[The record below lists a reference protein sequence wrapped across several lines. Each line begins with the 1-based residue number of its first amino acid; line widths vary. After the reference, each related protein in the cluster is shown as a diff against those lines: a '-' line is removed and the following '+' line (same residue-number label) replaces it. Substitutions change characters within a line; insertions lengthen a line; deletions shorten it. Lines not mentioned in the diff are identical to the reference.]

1 VKIHQPSRQGS
12 FFKKPMSIA
21 VSTAFG
27 LGAAAALTVPNIA
40 QAQLEE
46 VVVTATK
53 RSESAQDIPITI
65 QALGEDTLEDLGI
78 GNFKDYIKNLAGVT
92 SGGRGPGR
100 NEIFIRGV
108 SAGKGGLK
116 IAGAVGLEPTVAL
129 YLDEAPISMG
139 GRNIDPYMTDMNR
152 VEVLPGPQGTL
163 YGASSQA
170 GTVRLI
176 TNKPEFNE
184 FSAGFDASIAN
195 TTSADRSNALEA
207 YANIPLIED
216 TLAARLAVYNVKEGG
231 YINNIRSTWQIPLS
245 NPAFAFAQENYGY
258 PENETRAVSRNDHLV
273 EDNFNDATYEG
284 FRLGVRMAPSDD
296 WDVVVQHTSQTIST
310 EGVWDYDPTLGELN
324 SVSFQPD
331 YADDE
336 FELTTWTAEGRMANL
351 DIVYTGSFL
360 DRTVEGISDYSGYAN
375 NGPYIPYY
383 ICTPGSYVD
392 CGEAAFFLD
401 QYYSTERTT
410 QEFRVSTDADKRIR
424 ALVGVFY
431 DDTENVERGDWHY
444 PSSAANGFAP
454 NAPMSGATS
463 SDPNT
468 RPPGVAFFNDFTRTK
483 KETSLFG
490 ELYYDISDEITV
502 TLGARSYDIDIGLK
516 GSSNFGQ
523 LGVDG
528 DSGRNIDEILAG
540 SSPANLSDTIYKLNI
555 QWDVSDTTMVYG
567 TWSEGYRPAGF
578 NRNGGASKPG
588 SDRAVPDFYQSDEVT
603 NLEFGWKMSL
613 LDETLRF
620 NGAMYQIK
628 WEAMQIGVLDFEI
641 SNLTFIDN
649 VSDAEITG
657 VEIDSVWLASENLT
671 LFANISFNDSEL
683 TRVPENIVGLSPEGS
698 SLALAPELQYVLRAR
713 YDWEVDNGANMFAQ
727 VVHQYT
733 DDQVSAIVTGAD
745 FQMDSYSTWDASLG
759 YARED
764 WTITLFGENLSNEL
778 ADLFISNEDD
788 IVKTTPNRPR
798 TIGVRLSYRF

>member
-1 VKIHQPSRQGS
+1 MFQ
-12 FFKKPMSIA
+12 KKTLSHAI
-21 VSTAFG
+21 S
-27 LGAAAALTVPNIA
+27 ALTVSAITA
-40 QAQLEE
+40 TSAHAQLEE

-53 RSESAQDIPITI
+53 RAESAQDIPITI

-116 IAGAVGLEPTVAL
+116 VAGAVGLEPTVAL

-184 FSAGFDASIAN
+184 FSAGFDGAISE
-195 TTSADRSNALEA
+195 TSGADGSNAMEA
-207 YANIPLIED
+207 FVNIPLID
-216 TLAARLAVYNVKEGG
+216 DKLAARIALYNVTEGG
-231 YINNIRSTWQIPLS
+231 YINNIQSTWQIPLV
-245 NPAFAFAQENYGY
+245 NPGFGGVV
-258 PENETRAVSRNDHLV
+258 PEQRAETRNDQFV

-284 FRLGVRMAPSDD
+284 YRVGILWAPNDD
-296 WDVVVQHTSQTIST
+296 WDLLLQHTSQTIET
-310 EGVWDYDPTLGELN
+310 EGVWDYDPELGDLN
-324 SVSFQPD
+324 SRSFQPD

-336 FELTTWTAEGRMANL
+336 FDLTTWTATGRVGSL
-351 DIVYTGSFL
+351 DVLYTGSYL
-360 DRTVEGISDYSGYAN
+360 DRLVEGISDYSGYAQ

-383 ICTPGSYVD
+383 ICTYPGYAE

-401 QYYSTERTT
+401 QYYNTERTT
-410 QEFRVSTDADKRIR
+410 HELRISTDADARLR
-424 ALVGVFY
+424 GLVGVFV
-431 DDTENVERGDWHY
+431 DDTENVERGDWTY
-444 PSSAANGFAP
+444 PSSVDVGFAP
-454 NAPMSGATS
+454 NAPIPGATS
-463 SDPNT
+463 SNPNT

-483 KETSLFG
+483 KELSFFG
-490 ELYYDISDEITV
+490 QL
-502 TLGARSYDIDIGLK
+502 SYDITDDITASVGARRYDIEIGLK
-516 GSSNFGQ
+516 GSSNFANRDYGS
-523 LGVDG
+523 G
-528 DSGRNIDEILAG
+528 DADWGRNVDEILG
-540 SSPANLSDTIYKLNI
+540 DSSPADLSDTIFKINL
-555 QWDVSDTTMVYG
+555 QWNVSDTAMVYG
-567 TWSEGYRPAGF
+567 TWSEGYRPGGF

-588 SDRAVPDFYQSDEVT
+588 SDRAVPNYYQSDEVT
-603 NLEFGWKMSL
+603 NLEFGWKTSL
-613 LDETLRF
+613 LDQTLRF
-620 NGAMYQIK
+620 NGAIYRIE
-628 WEAMQIGVLDFEI
+628 WDAMQIGVLDFDI

-657 VEIDSVWLASENLT
+657 MEIDTVWLASDNLT
-671 LFANISFNDSEL
+671 LFANVSFNDSEL
-683 TRVPENIVGLSPEGS
+683 TRVPENIVGLRQPGS

-713 YDWEVDNGANMFAQ
+713 YDWEVSGGANMFAQ

-733 DDQVSAIVTGAD
+733 DDQISAIVTGAD
-745 FQMDSYSTWDASLG
+745 FEMDSYRTWDASLG
-759 YARED
+759 YERD
-764 WTITLFGENLSNEL
+764 NWSVTLFGENLTDEL

-788 IVKTTPNRPR
+788 IIKTTPNRPR
-798 TIGVRLSYRF
+798 TIGLRLSYRL

>member
-1 VKIHQPSRQGS
+1 MFQ
-12 FFKKPMSIA
+12 KKTLSHAI
-21 VSTAFG
+21 S
-27 LGAAAALTVPNIA
+27 ALTVSAITA
-40 QAQLEE
+40 TSAHAQLEE

-53 RSESAQDIPITI
+53 RAESAQDIPITI

-116 IAGAVGLEPTVAL
+116 VAGAVGLEPTVAL

-184 FSAGFDASIAN
+184 FSAGFDGAISE
-195 TTSADRSNALEA
+195 TSGADGSNAMEA
-207 YANIPLIED
+207 FVNIPLID
-216 TLAARLAVYNVKEGG
+216 DKLAARIALYNVTEGG
-231 YINNIRSTWQIPLS
+231 YINNIQSTWQIPLV
-245 NPAFAFAQENYGY
+245 NPGFGGVV
-258 PENETRAVSRNDHLV
+258 PEQRAETRNDQFV

-284 FRLGVRMAPSDD
+284 YRVGILWAPNDD
-296 WDVVVQHTSQTIST
+296 WDLLLQHTSQTIET
-310 EGVWDYDPTLGELN
+310 EGVWDYDPELGDLN
-324 SVSFQPD
+324 SRSFQPD

-336 FELTTWTAEGRMANL
+336 FDLTTWTATGRVGSL
-351 DIVYTGSFL
+351 DVLYTGSYL
-360 DRTVEGISDYSGYAN
+360 DRLVEGISDYSGYAQ

-383 ICTPGSYVD
+383 ICTYPGYAE

-401 QYYSTERTT
+401 QYYNTERTT
-410 QEFRVSTDADKRIR
+410 HELRISTDADARLR
-424 ALVGVFY
+424 GLVGVFV
-431 DDTENVERGDWHY
+431 DDTENVERGDWTY
-444 PSSAANGFAP
+444 PSSVDVGFAP
-454 NAPMSGATS
+454 NAPIPGATS
-463 SDPNT
+463 SNPNT

-483 KETSLFG
+483 KELSFFG
-490 ELYYDISDEITV
+490 QL
-502 TLGARSYDIDIGLK
+502 SYDITDDITASVGARRYDIEIGLK
-516 GSSNFGQ
+516 GSSNFANRDYGS
-523 LGVDG
+523 G
-528 DSGRNIDEILAG
+528 DADWGRNVDEILG
-540 SSPANLSDTIYKLNI
+540 DSSPADLSDTIFKINL
-555 QWDVSDTTMVYG
+555 QWNVSDTAMVYG
-567 TWSEGYRPAGF
+567 TWSEGYRPGGF

-588 SDRAVPDFYQSDEVT
+588 SDRAVPNYYQSDEVT
-603 NLEFGWKMSL
+603 NLEFGWKTSL
-613 LDETLRF
+613 LDQTLRF
-620 NGAMYQIK
+620 NGAIYRIE
-628 WEAMQIGVLDFEI
+628 WDAMQIGVLDFDI

-657 VEIDSVWLASENLT
+657 MEIDTVWLASDNLT
-671 LFANISFNDSEL
+671 LFANLSFNDSEL
-683 TRVPENIVGLSPEGS
+683 TRVPENIIGLRQPGS

-713 YDWEVDNGANMFAQ
+713 YDWEVSGGANMFAQ

-733 DDQVSAIVTGAD
+733 DDQISAIVTGAD
-745 FQMDSYSTWDASLG
+745 FEMDSYRTWDASLG
-759 YARED
+759 YERD
-764 WTITLFGENLSNEL
+764 NWSVTLFGENLTDEL

-788 IVKTTPNRPR
+788 IIKTTPNRPR
-798 TIGVRLSYRF
+798 TIGLRLSYRL